1 MLYTKLAMQ
10 NIKKNGKFYF
20 PYILTCVGTVA
31 MFYIMCA
38 MSFNDGIKKMPGH
51 NSLSMILTLGCVV
64 IGIFA
69 IIFLFYTNSFLMKRR
84 NKELGLYNILGMEK
98 SHIAKVLFFETIY
111 IGAIGLG
118 FGLFFGILL
127 DKLMILLLC
136 KLIGFSV
143 PLGFSISRVSIVS
156 TTILF
161 GCIIF
166 LTLLSNLAKI
176 RLAKPIE
183 LLNGGNVGE
192 KEPKTKWFLTIIG
205 LICIVAGYYIAITV
219 KSPLTAIT
227 LFFVAVIL
235 VIIGT
240 YCLFTAGSIAILKLL
255 RKNKRYYY
263 QTKHFTS
270 VSGMIYR
277 MKQNAVGLA
286 NICIL
291 STMVLVIVSTTVCM
305 YMGVEDS
312 LDLRYPKDC
321 IVHMNNVTAKEQETA
336 LQVINNTLDNKAENI
351 SYYTSLG
358 FGSKRD
364 GDIFDTANLDD
375 TYTDSNVAVLEFL
388 TEAEYARMSGQEVTL
403 SDNEA
408 LVFESYGK
416 LGDSFTLFNKTYTIK
431 EHLKSLPIDGSY
443 SALMIQQYYIVVNSK
458 VADDINIA
466 QQNVFGEK
474 ASTYSATIMFD
485 LDCADDKKAAIA
497 TALSGTIEDEISKNP
512 DNKCSFYIENRQA
525 NEMDF
530 YAAYGGFLFLGL
542 FLGTLFLMAT
552 ALIIYYKQIS
562 EGYDDKIRFEIMQK
576 VGMSKEEVKSTI
588 RSQVLKIFF
597 LPIIVAAIHVAGAF
611 NMITRLLALFSLT
624 NVNLFF
630 ICTTITILIFI
641 VIYAIVY
648 VLTAKVYY
656 KIVE

>member
-1 MLYTKLAMQ
+1 MFYSKLAIQ

-20 PYILTCVGTVA
+20 PYILTCVGTIA

-38 MSFNDGIKKMPGH
+38 MSFNDGLKKMPGYT
-51 NSLSMILTLGCVV
+51 SLSFILILGCIVV
-64 IGIFA
+64 GLFA
-69 IIFLFYTNSFLMKRR
+69 VIFLFYTNSFLMKRR
-84 NKELGLYNILGMEK
+84 TKELGLYNILGMEK
-98 SHIAKVLFFETIY
+98 RHIAKVLFYETIY
-111 IGAIGLG
+111 IGVIGLV

-136 KLIGFSV
+136 KIISFSV
-143 PLGFSISRVSIVS
+143 PLGFSISIVGIVA
-156 TTILF
+156 TVILF

-166 LTLLSNLAKI
+166 LTLLFNLAKI
-176 RLAKPIE
+176 HLAKPIE
-183 LLNGGNVGE
+183 LLHGRNVGE
-192 KEPKTKWFLTIIG
+192 KEPKTKWFLTILG
-205 LICIVAGYYIAITV
+205 VICLVAGYYLAITV
-219 KSPLTAIT
+219 KSPLVAIF
-227 LFFVAVIL
+227 LFFIAVIL

-255 RKNKRYYY
+255 RKNKKYYY

-312 LDLRYPKDC
+312 LDLRYPEDC
-321 IVHMNNVTAKEQETA
+321 ILHMTNVTNEEQKVA
-336 LQVINNTLDNKAENI
+336 LQVINDTLNDKAENI
-351 SYYTSLG
+351 NYYTSLG
-358 FGSKRD
+358 FASKKN
-364 GDIFDTANLDD
+364 GDTFDISSLSNA
-375 TYTDSNVAVLEFL
+375 YTDANVAMLEFL
-388 TEAEYARMSGQEVTL
+388 TEDEYARISGQEVTL

-408 LVFESYGK
+408 LVFEAYGK
-416 LGDSFTLFNKTYTIK
+416 LSDTFTLFDKTYTIK

-443 SALMIQQYYIVVNSK
+443 SALMIQQYYIVVNQK
-458 VADDINIA
+458 VVDAINIS
-466 QQNVFGEK
+466 QQSAFGKE
-474 ASTYSATIMFD
+474 ASTFSSTIMFD
-485 LDCADDKKAAIA
+485 LNCADDEKTAIA
-497 TALSGTIEDEISKNP
+497 TTLSRTISDTISKNP
-512 DNKCSFYIENRQA
+512 DNKCSIYIENRQG
-525 NEMDF
+525 NERDF
-530 YAAYGGFLFLGL
+530 YALYGGFLFLGL

-562 EGYDDKIRFEIMQK
+562 EGYDDKARFEIMQK
-576 VGMSKEEVKSTI
+576 VGMGKEEVRATI
-588 RSQVLKIFF
+588 RSQVLKVFF

-611 NMITRLLALFSLT
+611 NMITRLLAIFCLT
-624 NVNLFF
+624 NINLFL
-630 ICTTITILIFI
+630 ICTIITILIFAI
-641 VIYAIVY
+641 IYAIVY